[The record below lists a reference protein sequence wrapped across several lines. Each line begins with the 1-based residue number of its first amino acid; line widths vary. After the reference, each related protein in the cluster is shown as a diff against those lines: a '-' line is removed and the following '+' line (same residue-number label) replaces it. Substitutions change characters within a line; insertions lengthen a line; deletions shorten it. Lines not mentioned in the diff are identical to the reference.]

1 MKNVYCRNCGFQ
13 NEDNARF
20 CINCGEKLENTEEN
34 KTMDQL
40 LYQQET
46 SKIKHEKKP
55 IISMMITLVLLIMI
69 LVFPIFILS
78 DQAEKEVID
87 QFFEGVI
94 TCNGKMIVSLLPE
107 ELIDEMEEEGISRS
121 DVEDKIERRLKS
133 AMEMLNYTDGKEIDY
148 SYKIKNIK
156 KVSEADL
163 IDLQD
168 EYLDVCEL
176 KISEAATME
185 IQVQVYE
192 QEKNNNTILEIGLMK
207 INHKWYLDV
216 ISTADLLW

>member
-1 MKNVYCRNCGFQ
+1 MYCRNCGFR
-13 NEDNARF
+13 NEDNASF
-20 CINCGEKLENTEEN
+20 CINCGEKLETTKEN

-40 LYQQET
+40 LYKQET
-46 SKIKHEKKP
+46 SKIKHEKKT
-55 IISMMITLVLLIMI
+55 IIPMMITLVLLIMI

-176 KISEAATME
+176 EISEAATME

-207 INHKWYLDV
+207 MNHKWYLDV